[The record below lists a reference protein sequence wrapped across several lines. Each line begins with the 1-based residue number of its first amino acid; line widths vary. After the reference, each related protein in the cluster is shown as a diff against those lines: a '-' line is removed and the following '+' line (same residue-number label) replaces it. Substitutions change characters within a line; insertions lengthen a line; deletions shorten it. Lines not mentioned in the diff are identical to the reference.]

1 MVLKKGTKVYLSVVG
16 HYNFFYPDRTKVVI
30 LDEDI
35 EAIKK
40 VFLSGESSF
49 SERLTAYEIKD
60 IVNNTN
66 GNIIVWL

>member
-35 EAIKK
+35 EAIEK
-40 VFLSGESSF
+40 VFLSGENMRVVQQ
-49 SERLTAYEIKD
+49 E
-60 IVNNTN
+60 
-66 GNIIVWL
+66 